1 MAFSIELELAIFPEL
16 YGAISAGPEQGAQ
29 AQGNLL

>member
-16 YGAISAGPEQGAQ
+16 YGAISAGPEQQVSG
-29 AQGNLL
+29 